1 LSAINNCTP
10 EEINVIVGIDHI
22 ELVVRDVKAH
32 VEFYQKLGFELLTWT
47 DHHGGSAELKLPGDN
62 QPIFEIHAVMTEENP
77 GINHISFKVV
87 DIDKTHAELVA
98 RGVEFHKDVHPSRAT
113 GRKNALLR
121 DPDGWRLQLSDAHRG
136 APEPEKR

>member
-1 LSAINNCTP
+1 M
-10 EEINVIVGIDHI
+10 IVGIDHI
-22 ELVVRDVKAH
+22 ELVVRDVKAL

-77 GINHISFKVV
+77 GINHISFKCV
-87 DIDKTHAELVA
+87 DIEKTHAELVSK
-98 RGVEFHKDVHPSRAT
+98 GVTFEKGVHPSHAT

-121 DPDGWRLQLSDAHRG
+121 DPDGWRLQLSDANRG
-136 APEPEKR
+136 APEPERR